1 MTAAAGVPPAGA
13 ARIVRVEDR
22 ARFRCARC
30 GETFADASSLVS
42 HKVWHRKHDAPVE
55 EDLHRR
61 DGGVTG
67 ARGGPTRGHQS
78 GVRRGNDVAGALTH
92 AQRDLLREGEE
103 LMRRLDTVRA
113 SSSSSTSSS
122 SMGRLHAT
130 SRTSLA
136 QRLRAEKEERARRDG
151 IDGWTSPTPS
161 PTRAPPQQKQPGTR
175 PSAGDVDEEGSEKG
189 RDEVLETAAPPRRP
203 VAPRYGSEVPDEPPA
218 RPPRVSSP
226 HEPETIRYRDDDD
239 DDDKDEDEA
248 SSSSSSTASFN
259 SSDDAADG
267 TAPSTIVTVVT
278 ADDGLFRPACAP
290 IALRKAPG
298 QIRREEAAAAR
309 AAARAAA
316 LEAGPRERRPRSEN
330 GESRPG
336 TVEAPSRPLP
346 RWQGGTVIRRDRAG
360 SGGLG
365 GGGAGT
371 GATRGDGDNAER
383 PEERVDPRWGDPGGR
398 LLDRARAAA
407 VQIATRELARQA
419 KRLAIKEKGIVPGD
433 AGAVGARKGGGR
445 DGATPESG
453 AVNAIFER
461 VDSGDESGDDEARGS
476 GSVGFLARY
485 RALVRERDVGV
496 LREREDREARAREEE
511 EWRSSRSD
519 DEDDDD
525 DEGDE
530 EEGDR
535 DGRARAVAPNEED
548 ESFVEELTPEEE
560 DELAEFERLEREVA
574 AEVGAA

>member
-151 IDGWTSPTPS
+151 IAGWTSPTPS
-161 PTRAPPQQKQPGTR
+161 PTRAPPQQQKQPGTR

-239 DDDKDEDEA
+239 DKDEDEA
-248 SSSSSSTASFN
+248 SSSSTASFN

-433 AGAVGARKGGGR
+433 AGAGGARKGGGR

-519 DEDDDD
+519 EEDEDEDAG
-525 DEGDE
+525 EG
-530 EEGDR
+530 GR
-535 DGRARAVAPNEED
+535 DGRALRAVASNEED